1 MNRAVNHIIKHCI
14 TNKIGN
20 ILIGELKG
28 IKHGI
33 NHGRKNNQSFVNIP
47 YGKFK
52 AKLESKCQRYGIK
65 YQQVSEAYTSRTD
78 ALAFDEIKD
87 QPYGKA
93 RRIKH
98 GLYQSITGVLINA
111 DVNGAL
117 NILRNVAGDSP
128 AKEIISS
135 GLVNRPKRIRLA
147 FESPLELN

>member
-1 MNRAVNHIIKHCI
+1 MAN
-14 TNKIGN
+14 T
-20 ILIGELKG
+20 
-28 IKHGI
+28 
-33 NHGRKNNQSFVNIP
+33 P

-52 AKLESKCQRYGIK
+52 AKLESKCQRYGFK
-65 YQQVSEAYTSRTD
+65 YQLVSEAYSSRTD

-87 QPYGKA
+87 QPYGKT

-98 GLYQSITGVLINA
+98 GLYKSITGVLINA

-128 AKEIISS
+128 ATEIISS